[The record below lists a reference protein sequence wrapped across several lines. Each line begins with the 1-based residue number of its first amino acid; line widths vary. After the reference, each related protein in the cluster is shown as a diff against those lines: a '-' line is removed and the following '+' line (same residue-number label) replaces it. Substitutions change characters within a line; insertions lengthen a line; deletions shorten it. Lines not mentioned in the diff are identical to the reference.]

1 VTNMANHRSAHPAR
15 SVQAWTRKFAARPE
29 QVGQAR
35 KFLAAALGDCP
46 VADDAVLCLSELA
59 GNSVLHSAS
68 RRPGG
73 AFTVRVE
80 IRRRDYVRIELRDEG
95 GRWFERLCADGRAH
109 GLAIVRA
116 LAAESGINGD
126 ALTGW
131 IAWARLD
138 WPKSAAPAE
147 RAQPDRAFQMSDARD
162 EAADE

>member
-1 VTNMANHRSAHPAR
+1 MTNMASHRSAHPAR
-15 SVQAWTRKFAARPE
+15 PVRAWTREFAARPE

-35 KFLAAALGDCP
+35 KFLAAALDDCP

-80 IRRRDYVRIELRDEG
+80 IRRRDYVRMEVRDEG
-95 GRWFERLCADGRAH
+95 GPWDGRPCADGRAH

-116 LAAESGINGD
+116 LAAESGIDGD

-131 IAWARLD
+131 VAWARLE
-138 WPKSAAPAE
+138 WAGRTAAAE
-147 RAQPDRAFQMSDARD
+147 SGHSGAEHSR
-162 EAADE
+162 